1 MLWCDSSGGEK
12 CTTRGVAVTRCAY
25 FDFLRD
31 KTCGDVTELLGSDGG
46 ASSLRQSYGSYLFLV
61 RAPVQHTRNTHYQQH
76 NTSKTKMARR
86 ARPPAGNRGAH
97 RVHSHPVCLVYFDF
111 LPDEKGWEA
120 VIVKTAFSSK
130 LKPQG
135 WGRQLKNQFD
145 SFVLLLLLLA
155 PSPSQ
160 GATGDL
166 TGRGPPLGHLS
177 APSVSSLLRGWS
189 ERDTR
194 DPEGTKNTENQG
206 LRKWLQKRESICC
219 KLQHNGSDIWNV
231 ALRKYPI
238 YPSFKPFSPIRTSCE
253 PRH

>member
-97 RVHSHPVCLVYFDF
+97 RVHSHPVYLVYFDF

-145 SFVLLLLLLA
+145 SFDPA
-155 PSPSQ
+155 WTSPMSPPPPRPIPFSRCY
-160 GATGDL
+160 
-166 TGRGPPLGHLS
+166 RGPDRQRSPPR
-177 APSVSSLLRGWS
+177 APECPQCVEPPSRVIWTRYEGPG
-189 ERDTR
+189 RD
-194 DPEGTKNTENQG
+194 
-206 LRKWLQKRESICC
+206 
-219 KLQHNGSDIWNV
+219 
-231 ALRKYPI
+231 
-238 YPSFKPFSPIRTSCE
+238 
-253 PRH
+253 